1 MQRSASLDQPPIRI
15 AIWPGTLRL
24 ETVLYLAIMLA
35 AIVSRFWDL
44 GAGAL
49 HHDESMHAY
58 YSWRFETGHGYIH
71 NPLLHGPLLFF
82 LTALSFFF
90 AGESDT
96 TARIMPALFGT
107 ALVGLPWLLRS
118 PRLLGRWG
126 ALSASALL
134 LISPS
139 ILYYSRHLR
148 HDLFTLTLTLLLAIC
163 ILRYL
168 ERPQRRWIITG
179 AAAIGLMLA
188 NHEIIF
194 AILAIFFGYL
204 YAALAIDRLAAWRSD
219 PHRCTGARVVIAAH
233 VWLIAGGLAA
243 FTLAPNSRID
253 ELITIPWDHPT
264 PQQQHDYYVTVAT
277 SPLVIAWVL
286 IALSSLALLIYGLR
300 RVRNPALLA
309 DAADHTVAAGVRALW
324 RDQQGLG
331 IAILLA
337 IALFTTLF
345 TTLFT
350 NLHGLASSTYATD
363 GTLLYWLGQH
373 DVRRGHQPWF
383 YFLLLTP
390 QYELFVV
397 LLTGPMTI
405 AIAVRALWWRV
416 AGIRRDS
423 RQFFLGFLTTWF
435 AGLFVAL
442 SLAGEK
448 MPWLIVHFT
457 LPGLLLAAAA
467 IGWVIERAI
476 ATGWPRWVWP
486 VAFAVAMVAML
497 QVHLAT
503 RMTYLEGDIPRDM
516 LIYTQT
522 APDLPMLVGNLEQL
536 SYDAYG
542 DLSLRVDFGGEA
554 TWPLWWYLRDFPN
567 HQPAVSPA
575 SAQAIPPD
583 TGVYI
588 VNAPDLNNP
597 DAINRLDTT
606 FAGYTRLT
614 YVIRWAYPET
624 GYRQFAIAPELDP
637 KWSAW
642 TDASQPHGFGAVID
656 SIIDSLRS
664 AVSPGERDRL
674 YRLWMYR
681 DVTTPLTQWSTWCF
695 VYVRNDLLP
704 LFNQVRFGAP

>member
-1 MQRSASLDQPPIRI
+1 MQRSASLRQSPIRI
-15 AIWPGTLRL
+15 AIWPRAISL
-24 ETVLYLAIMLA
+24 ETTLYLAIMLA
-35 AIVSRFWDL
+35 AILSRFWDL

-90 AGESDT
+90 FGESDA
-96 TARIMPALFGT
+96 TARLMPALFGT
-107 ALVGLPWLLRS
+107 VLVGLPWLLRS

-134 LISPS
+134 LLSPS

-148 HDLFTLTLTLLLAIC
+148 HDLFTLILTLLLAIC

-194 AILAIFFGYL
+194 AILAIFFAYL
-204 YAALAIDRLAAWRSD
+204 YAALAIDRLAAWRGD
-219 PHRCTGARVVIAAH
+219 PRRRTGAKVVIAAH
-233 VWLIAGGLAA
+233 VWLIGGVIVT
-243 FTLAPNSRID
+243 FTLTPKSRID

-264 PQQQHDYYVTVAT
+264 PQQQHDYYATVAT
-277 SPLVIAWVL
+277 SPLVIAWLL
-286 IALSSLALLIYGLR
+286 IALSALVLLIYGLH
-300 RVRNPALLA
+300 RVKNPTLLA
-309 DAADHTVAAGVRALW
+309 DAPDRTVTAGVRALW

-331 IAILLA
+331 IAVLLA
-337 IALFTTLF
+337 MAIFVTLF

-397 LLTGPMTI
+397 LLAGPMAI
-405 AIAVRALWWRV
+405 AITVRALWWRIT
-416 AGIRRDS
+416 GIRPES
-423 RQFFLGFLTTWF
+423 RQFVLGFLATWF
-435 AGLFVAL
+435 AGLFIAL
-442 SLAGEK
+442 SIAGEK

-457 LPGLLLAAAA
+457 LPGLLLAAVA
-467 IGWVIERAI
+467 IGWAIERAV
-476 ATGWPRWVWP
+476 ATGRPRWFWP
-486 VAFAVAMVAML
+486 AAIAVTIVAIL
-497 QVHLAT
+497 QIHLAT
-503 RMTYLEGDIPRDM
+503 RMTYLDGDIPRDM

-522 APDLPMLVGNLEQL
+522 APDLPMLAGDLEQL

-542 DLSLRVDFGGEA
+542 DLSLPIRFGGEA
-554 TWPLWWYLRDFPN
+554 TWPLWWYLRNFPN
-567 HQPAVSPA
+567 HQPAATPPST
-575 SAQAIPPD
+575 QAIPPE

-588 VNAPDLNNP
+588 VDAPDLNNA
-597 DAINRLDTT
+597 DAVNRLDAT
-606 FAGYTRLT
+606 FTGYTRLT

-624 GYRQFAIAPELDP
+624 GYRQFAIAPELP
-637 KWSAW
+637 PGWSVW
-642 TDASQPHGFGAVID
+642 TDESQPHGFGAVID

-664 AVSPGERDRL
+664 AISPGERDHL

-695 VYVRNDLLP
+695 VYIRNDLLP
-704 LFNQVRFGAP
+704 LFNQIRLGSP